1 MIQPNSNIDAYKK
14 EVGMMNLEKLIA
26 TREGVSTKELAIP
39 AAELF
44 TRYEQL
50 YTGAISD
57 VLREFCLLDQ
67 ALPGHLKPLRP
78 ERTVAGFAFTV
89 KSAPN
94 VKISGEMTFRIQMLG
109 ELHPHAVVVWDT
121 SGDERATLWGG
132 VMTATALGL
141 GVKAA
146 VIDGG
151 IRDTHQILEKDFPV
165 FYKYRSPN
173 GSLGRCLITHYQI
186 PIKLGD
192 AVVRPGDIVM
202 GDIDG
207 VVIVPRDLACEVLL
221 RAEEMK
227 RNEKKIFSWVAAGET
242 IQEITGKGGY
252 FYRGAASD
260 PSMRAGKRESGF
272 PGQGGGERLV
282 SEVRCAD
289 QSNLRSEREEFRTV
303 TKLDLFTMS
312 LGVQGL

>member
-1 MIQPNSNIDAYKK
+1 
-14 EVGMMNLEKLIA
+14 MMNLEKLIA
-26 TREGVSTKELAIP
+26 AREGVSTKELAIP
-39 AAELF
+39 AKDLLARF
-44 TRYEQL
+44 EQI

-57 VLREFCLLDQ
+57 VLRELCLLDQ
-67 ALPGHLKPLRP
+67 SLPGHLKPLRP

-94 VKISGEMTFRIQMLG
+94 VQISGEMAFRTQMLG
-109 ELHPHAVVVWDT
+109 KLSPDSLVVWDT
-121 SGDERATLWGG
+121 SGDEKATLWGG

-151 IRDTHQILEKDFPV
+151 IRDTHQIIERDFPV
-165 FYKYRSPN
+165 FYKYRIPN

-192 AVVRPGDIVM
+192 AVIRPGDVVL

-207 VVIVPRDLACEVLL
+207 VVIVPRDLASDVLL
-221 RAEEMK
+221 RAEELK

-252 FYRGAASD
+252 F
-260 PSMRAGKRESGF
+260 
-272 PGQGGGERLV
+272 
-282 SEVRCAD
+282 
-289 QSNLRSEREEFRTV
+289 
-303 TKLDLFTMS
+303 
-312 LGVQGL
+312 